1 MCVSPLNSL
10 HKRKSKLKF
19 IPKHISIYHVVHQFY
34 CKFNHIPHTINYI
47 NSRSLAKLFY
57 KVVTLF
63 LNWLNVSFSIFLE
76 TVSCFFSH
84 LRSTFSIQFRLLTGI
99 SDLLH
104 YLLITPP
111 HLILNPSLVSCLEL
125 YVWIGTIFG
134 TIRLQ

>member
-19 IPKHISIYHVVHQFY
+19 IPKHINIYHVVHQFY

-63 LNWLNVSFSIFLE
+63 LNWLNVSFSIFWKQHL
-76 TVSCFFSH
+76 VFFLIYEVH
-84 LRSTFSIQFRLLTGI
+84 FRYNLDFLQEFQT
-99 SDLLH
+99 SLH